1 MKKYTIQPYSSGEEE
16 EIIKLLQLGYEG
28 WPPFDLKST
37 PLNHWLWRY
46 RENLTKQTIISVAKN
61 GDKLI
66 GCLHSIPRKMKVGDS
81 VYVCC
86 CGPDLVVLPGYREI
100 GVASKLDSFINEL
113 RKKSGMEFVYFETA
127 LPFYFRS
134 LKKKQPLYARM
145 AHFVRIKDI
154 GHHLDRVFYKR
165 KRMVHIAFRFLYF
178 FSHMKNLLKKT
189 YASDSNIKISD
200 INRFDERINK
210 LWDVASDSYELM
222 TERTDKYLNW
232 RYCDP
237 RGGDYIIKCAQEQ
250 DQILG
255 YIVLRINE
263 RKKNYPVGYIV
274 DILTLPNRFD
284 VADALLDAAVHFFDM
299 NTINIIHLRLV
310 RRHSYVK
317 LLKKYGFIN
326 SMEKKIIFFRPY
338 GAIENEIAKILS
350 DTAASIHITYG
361 DDAFI

>member
-134 LKKKQPLYARM
+134 LKKSNLYM
-145 AHFVRIKDI
+145 P
-154 GHHLDRVFYKR
+154 GWL
-165 KRMVHIAFRFLYF
+165 
-178 FSHMKNLLKKT
+178 
-189 YASDSNIKISD
+189 IS
-200 INRFDERINK
+200 
-210 LWDVASDSYELM
+210 
-222 TERTDKYLNW
+222 
-232 RYCDP
+232 
-237 RGGDYIIKCAQEQ
+237 
-250 DQILG
+250 
-255 YIVLRINE
+255 
-263 RKKNYPVGYIV
+263 
-274 DILTLPNRFD
+274 
-284 VADALLDAAVHFFDM
+284 
-299 NTINIIHLRLV
+299 
-310 RRHSYVK
+310 
-317 LLKKYGFIN
+317 
-326 SMEKKIIFFRPY
+326 
-338 GAIENEIAKILS
+338 
-350 DTAASIHITYG
+350 
-361 DDAFI
+361 